1 MNARADFDGYAQ
13 SYDDTLNAGLKV
25 SGEDSAFFAA
35 RRIEETVKALAEL
48 APSTSREKAID
59 FGCGT
64 GNSSQQ
70 LKESFGF
77 ESVFGLDVS
86 PASLAVAAQRFDDP
100 ALNFQTIES
109 HTPSQNTDL
118 IFCNGVFHHIPSAQ
132 RETSLSYI
140 RASLKPGGVFV
151 FWENN
156 PWNPGVHYVMRAIP
170 FDRDAEKVLPHTAVR
185 LLRRAG
191 FRIIRL
197 RFFFVFPKAL
207 ARLRVL
213 EPVLSRLPL
222 GAQYQIVAIKDRS

>member
-1 MNARADFDGYAQ
+1 MNATTDFDGYAQ

-35 RRIEETVKALAEL
+35 RRIEETAKAITEL
-48 APSTSREKAID
+48 GLCPSRERAID

-70 LKESFGF
+70 LKEALGF
-77 ESVFGLDVS
+77 EKIFGLDVS
-86 PASLAVAAQRFDDP
+86 PASLAVARERFDDS

-109 HTPSQNTDL
+109 HTPAQNTDL
-118 IFCNGVFHHIPSAQ
+118 IFCNGVFHHIPSVQ
-132 RETSLSYI
+132 REASLSYI
-140 RASLKPGGVFV
+140 RATLKPGGVFV

-156 PWNPGVHYVMRAIP
+156 PWNPGVHYVMRSIP
-170 FDRDAEKVLPHTAVR
+170 FDHDAEKILPHTAVR
-185 LLRRAG
+185 LLRGAG
-191 FRIIRL
+191 FRTVRL

-213 EPVLSRLPL
+213 EPALARLPL
-222 GAQYQIVAIKDRS
+222 GAQYQIVATKDRP

>member
-1 MNARADFDGYAQ
+1 MNARAEFDGYAQ

-35 RRIEETVKALAEL
+35 HRIEETVKALAEL

-70 LKESFGF
+70 LKESLDFKR
-77 ESVFGLDVS
+77 VFGLDVS

-100 ALNFQTIES
+100 ALNFQTLES
-109 HTPSQNTDL
+109 YPPAQDADL
-118 IFCNGVFHHIPSAQ
+118 AFCNGVFHHIPAPQ
-132 RETSLSYI
+132 RATSLSYI
-140 RASLKPGGVFV
+140 REALKPGGIFV

-156 PWNPGVHYVMRAIP
+156 PWNPGVHYVMRSIP
-170 FDRDAEKVLPHTAVR
+170 FDRDAEMILPHAAAR
-185 LLRRAG
+185 LLRKAG
-191 FRIIRL
+191 FRVIRL

-207 ARLRVL
+207 AFLRVL
-213 EPVLSRLPL
+213 EPIFSRLPF
-222 GAQYQIVAIKDRS
+222 GAQYQIVAARDR